1 MRFQKCFDFAV
12 VVWLAACTTAMAS
25 DPATRAKSTFG
36 AVCTPCHG
44 ESGRG
49 DGAAGSTL
57 KTHPA
62 DFTDCNR
69 MSKESDDKV
78 FRVIKEGGASSGL
91 SSDMQPWGK
100 TFDDDEIHGLVAY
113 VRTFCQS

>member
-1 MRFQKCFDFAV
+1 MRFQRHFNFAV
-12 VVWLAACTTAMAS
+12 SVWLAACTTAMAS
-25 DPATRAKSTFG
+25 DPATVKSTFG
-36 AVCTPCHG
+36 AVCTPCHS

-69 MSKESDDKV
+69 MSKESDERV

-91 SSDMQPWGK
+91 SSDMQPWGNA
-100 TFDDDEIHGLVAY
+100 FDDEEIRSLVAY
-113 VRTFCQS
+113 VRTFCQQ

>member
-1 MRFQKCFDFAV
+1 MRFQRRFDFAAS
-12 VVWLAACTTAMAS
+12 VWLAACTTAMAS
-25 DPATRAKSTFG
+25 DPPTAKSNFS
-36 AVCTPCHG
+36 ALCTPCHG

-49 DGAAGSTL
+49 DGTAGRTL

-78 FRVIKEGGASSGL
+78 FQVIKQGGASSGL
-91 SSDMQPWGK
+91 SSEMQPWGK
-100 TFDDDEIHGLVAY
+100 AFDDDEIRGLVAY
-113 VRTFCQS
+113 VRTFCGQ

>member
-1 MRFQKCFDFAV
+1 MRFQRRFDFAV
-12 VVWLAACTTAMAS
+12 GVWLVACTTAMAS
-25 DPATRAKSTFG
+25 DPATAKSSFS
-36 AVCTPCHG
+36 ALCTPCHG

-78 FRVIKEGGASSGL
+78 FRVINEGGASSGL
-91 SSDMQPWGK
+91 SSDMRPWGE
-100 TFDDDEIHGLVAY
+100 TFDDEEIRGLVAY
-113 VRTFCQS
+113 VRTFCQQ